1 MGRFAR
7 PLLVISAA
15 AAFGLVAG
23 LIHGNTGGL
32 RAAIGNVS
40 TPWLLVALIPAW
52 RAGSVVW
59 GALIGT
65 ATTLTALVGF
75 YVGLTI
81 SMYGHLGDVH
91 GVVRSFAFVL
101 AANRIWFAA
110 GLVSGPVCGALGA
123 KLGAQ
128 RGWHRLLA
136 ISGVLMIAEI
146 AVVGLVQ
153 GVELP
158 VVHASW
164 GVSDWRGYQVEAAL
178 GLLAVAASLRRRFT
192 AGS

>member
-1 MGRFAR
+1 
-7 PLLVISAA
+7 LLVIFAA
-15 AAFGLVAG
+15 AAFGLIAG
-23 LIHGNTGGL
+23 RIHGNTGGL

-52 RAGSVVW
+52 RARSVMR
-59 GALIGT
+59 GALIGL

-91 GVVRSFAFVL
+91 GVVRSFAYVL

-110 GLVSGPVCGALGA
+110 GLVSGPLCGALGA
-123 KLGAQ
+123 ELGLR
-128 RGWHRLLA
+128 RGLHWLLG

-146 AVVGLVQ
+146 AVVAMVQ

-178 GLLAVAASLRRRFT
+178 GLVALAATPWVARRT
-192 AGS
+192 